1 MSIENYG
8 IVRNEALAK
17 KLYIV
22 SYIISAIVLI
32 LVGMMRRYKFDLG
45 IDLGFLPPVHA
56 VLNSCAALALLSA
69 LYFIRKK
76 DIRNH
81 RRSINMAMIFSGTF
95 LLCYVLYHFTTQ
107 ETKFCGEGYMR
118 GIYFF
123 FLLTH
128 IVLAAISLPFIL
140 ISYIRGYTGLIDKH
154 VKLVKWIYPIW
165 LYVAI
170 TGPICYLLL
179 RPCYHQ

>member
-32 LVGMMRRYKFDLG
+32 LVGTMRRYKIDLG
-45 IDLGFLPPVHA
+45 VDVGFLPPVHA
-56 VLNSCAALALLSA
+56 LLNTCAALALLCA
-69 LYFIRKK
+69 LYFIRNK
-76 DIRNH
+76 DVRNH
-81 RRSINMAMIFSGTF
+81 RRCINMAMVFSGTF
-95 LLCYVLYHFTTQ
+95 LVCYVLYHFTTP
-107 ETKFCGEGYMR
+107 ETKYCGEGTMR
-118 GIYFF
+118 SIYFF

-140 ISYIRGYTGLIDKH
+140 ISYIRGYTGLIDQH
-154 VKLVKWIYPIW
+154 RKLVKWIYPIW

-179 RPCYHQ
+179 RPCYPQ